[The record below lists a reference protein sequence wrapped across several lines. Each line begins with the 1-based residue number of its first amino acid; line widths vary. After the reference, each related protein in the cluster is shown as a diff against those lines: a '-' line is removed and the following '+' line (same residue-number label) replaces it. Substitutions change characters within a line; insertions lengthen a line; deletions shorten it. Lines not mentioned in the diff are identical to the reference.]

1 MSDNEKGLIAG
12 VVVAV
17 VFIVATFLPA
27 VLDKRLVKRVELLE
41 QRVKELDAAGV
52 KVKEVVK

>member
-1 MSDNEKGLIAG
+1 VSDNEKGLIAG

-17 VFIVATFLPA
+17 VFIVASFLPA

-41 QRVKELDAAGV
+41 ERVKEL
-52 KVKEVVK
+52 EVGSE

>member
-1 MSDNEKGLIAG
+1 VSDNEKGLIAG

-41 QRVKELDAAGV
+41 QRVRQL
-52 KVKEVVK
+52 EVGSE

>member
-41 QRVKELDAAGV
+41 QRVKQL
-52 KVKEVVK
+52 EVGRE

>member
-1 MSDNEKGLIAG
+1 VSDNSKGLIAG

-17 VFIVATFLPA
+17 VFIVATFIPA

-41 QRVKELDAAGV
+41 ERVKEL
-52 KVKEVVK
+52 EVG

>member
-27 VLDKRLVKRVELLE
+27 VLDKRLVKRVDLLE
-41 QRVKELDAAGV
+41 KRVKAL
-52 KVKEVVK
+52 EVDGE

>member
-27 VLDKRLVKRVELLE
+27 VLDKRLVNRVDLLEKRVKALE
-41 QRVKELDAAGV
+41 VDGE
-52 KVKEVVK
+52 